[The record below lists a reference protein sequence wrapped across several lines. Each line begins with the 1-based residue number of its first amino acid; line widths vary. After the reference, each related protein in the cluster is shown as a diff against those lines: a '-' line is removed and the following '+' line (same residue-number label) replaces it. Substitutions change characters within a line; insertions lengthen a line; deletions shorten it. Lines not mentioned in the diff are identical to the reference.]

1 MHFKN
6 YLYKFFKKQERIKW
20 YIAIMTAFIPIIIKY
35 IFPHWKF
42 IFHFFLFII
51 FFQLSILIAFST
63 IKGKELLYF
72 IYQSKNEIKKIIW
85 PNQKETFY
93 TTFIVVIATICMSLI
108 LWGLDN
114 ILFRLVSFITH
125 LRL

>member
-1 MHFKN
+1 
-6 YLYKFFKKQERIKW
+6 
-20 YIAIMTAFIPIIIKY
+20 
-35 IFPHWKF
+35 
-42 IFHFFLFII
+42 
-51 FFQLSILIAFST
+51 
-63 IKGKELLYF
+63 LYF